1 MGTGTT
7 RAMVLERAEEL
18 RLTEFP
24 RPAVGDDAAL
34 LAVELAGICGTDV
47 KTFHGKL
54 PYPMPLIM
62 GHEILGHVAE
72 IGERAAERW
81 GLRVGDR
88 VAVEGSVP
96 CWSCVRCH
104 TGQYRFC
111 QRKRG
116 YGTDTPSTVP
126 PHLWGAYA
134 PLMYLAPGSIPHR
147 MDPSVP
153 AEAAVLANGVMANG
167 LQWVRNQGGVRY
179 QDVVVVQG
187 VGPQGLACVVV
198 ARECGARLIVATGL
212 TRDGERLELARLFGA
227 DHVVDVE
234 RQDPVAFVRELTNG
248 EMADVVVDVSGS
260 PKAMAASLEL
270 ARVQGT
276 IVCAGL
282 SGQETLTPLL
292 FDQVI
297 WKELRLQ
304 GVFTKGADAV
314 ADSIDLIESRK
325 YPLERM
331 LTHKFP
337 LDQAEQAVRAIGGE
351 IPGLYPVK
359 AAIAP

>member
-24 RPAVGDDAAL
+24 RPAIGDDAAL

-72 IGERAAERW
+72 IGDGAAERW

-116 YGTDTPSTVP
+116 RLHRPGGACFFRLRFGLPGTSP
-126 PHLWGAYA
+126 
-134 PLMYLAPGSIPHR
+134 
-147 MDPSVP
+147 
-153 AEAAVLANGVMANG
+153 
-167 LQWVRNQGGVRY
+167 Q
-179 QDVVVVQG
+179 
-187 VGPQGLACVVV
+187 VG
-198 ARECGARLIVATGL
+198 
-212 TRDGERLELARLFGA
+212 
-227 DHVVDVE
+227 
-234 RQDPVAFVRELTNG
+234 
-248 EMADVVVDVSGS
+248 MSG
-260 PKAMAASLEL
+260 
-270 ARVQGT
+270 
-276 IVCAGL
+276 
-282 SGQETLTPLL
+282 
-292 FDQVI
+292 
-297 WKELRLQ
+297 
-304 GVFTKGADAV
+304 
-314 ADSIDLIESRK
+314 
-325 YPLERM
+325 Y
-331 LTHKFP
+331 
-337 LDQAEQAVRAIGGE
+337 
-351 IPGLYPVK
+351 
-359 AAIAP
+359 